1 MDFSK
6 ANDCIPHGLLRSP
19 QLLLDYLTIWKQRI
33 IIVHLLAHGG
43 SNITNINT
51 DELQQSILDS
61 LIFNPLQNGLFRD
74 CSRMGG
80 WGGGA
85 QKVPLSLQSV
95 IYPTMMRLRTL
106 IPYLKKIQKT
116 YEPRDTTLEISIFF
130 TGNQRNLLHQEIQI
144 YNSFWYIISV
154 FLFFLESLKIV
165 LINMEI
171 WL

>member
-1 MDFSK
+1 MVVL
-6 ANDCIPHGLLRSP
+6 ILLI
-19 QLLLDYLTIWKQRI
+19 LTQMNCN
-33 IIVHLLAHGG
+33 
-43 SNITNINT
+43 S
-51 DELQQSILDS
+51 QS
-61 LIFNPLQNGLFRD
+61 LILLFLILFR
-74 CSRMGG
+74 MGFLG
-80 WGGGA
+80 TAQEWGGGRGR
-85 QKVPLSLQSV
+85 QKVPLFLQSV

>member
-1 MDFSK
+1 MVVL
-6 ANDCIPHGLLRSP
+6 ILLI
-19 QLLLDYLTIWKQRI
+19 LTQMNCN
-33 IIVHLLAHGG
+33 
-43 SNITNINT
+43 S
-51 DELQQSILDS
+51 QS
-61 LIFNPLQNGLFRD
+61 LILLFLILFR
-74 CSRMGG
+74 MGFLG
-80 WGGGA
+80 TAQEWGGGGGR

-130 TGNQRNLLHQEIQI
+130 TGNQRNLRHQEIQI